1 MERRSLAGKYGNCIG
16 VLLIVLLNAIAMGV
30 FFDFYYD
37 LNDDTMMKDIMSG
50 RYSGTPDGHN
60 MQTLYPLGVFLSLLY
75 RLCGGIPWYGL
86 FLFLCQFGCLYLV
99 GLRLAA
105 GARTVQAEGR
115 GKAGACAGLVTA
127 AVGLTL
133 FSWGVFLPHMINVQY
148 TITCAMLSAT
158 AIFWFLTTP
167 RREGVR
173 AFLTGSIPAVLLVL
187 LANQLRTEML
197 LLTLPFVAC
206 AGFFCWTEEEKFFS
220 KENLLKYGSVAG
232 VIAAGIL
239 LLTAL
244 DSAAYAGEEWKD
256 FRRFFE
262 ERTTIYDFYPEI
274 ITQDAYQA
282 ELSDIGISEA
292 RQELLRN
299 YNFGLD
305 EGIDTELLAQV
316 SSLAQDSIGA
326 QRSWPAILRE
336 QLWAYRYRFTHS
348 QDAPYNLLVVWT
360 AAAVLITGVRYGMR
374 YREKPVWKRYAA
386 VWQLA
391 LLFLMRTA
399 IWLFILARGR
409 YPERITH
416 SLYLV
421 EFTLLAGMLLRQR
434 AHGIAGE
441 ETGKNV
447 YGSILRGMTLILLV
461 IPLLNLADSVAQVRL
476 DQERRQSV
484 NRQWQEIDDYCTQYA
499 DHFYFEDVYSTVSF
513 SEKLLADP
521 SGWNRTERKIH
532 DRGANYDIL
541 GGWMCKSPL
550 YREKLAGYGIE
561 QAGDA
566 LLKGSAYLIVSDA
579 EAQDG
584 LNWLLDYYEEQ
595 GVTAVVVCEDRIGD
609 HYGVYR
615 VDRSADHG

>member
-60 MQTLYPLGVFLSLLY
+60 MQTLYPLGFFLSLLY

-99 GLRLAA
+99 GLRLAD
-105 GARTVQAEGR
+105 GGRTVQTEGR

-187 LANQLRTEML
+187 LAYQLRTEML

-244 DSAAYAGEEWKD
+244 DAAAYAGEEWKD

-326 QRSWPAILRE
+326 RRSWPAILRE

-348 QDAPYNLLVVWT
+348 QDAPYNLLVVWV
-360 AAAVLITGVRYGMR
+360 AAAVLITGVRCGMEC
-374 YREKPVWKRYAA
+374 REKPVWKRYAA

-421 EFTLLAGMLLRQR
+421 EIALLSGMLLRQR
-434 AHGIAGE
+434 ARGLAGE

-484 NRQWQEIDDYCTQYA
+484 NRQWQEIDDYCTQHA

-532 DRGANYDIL
+532 GCGANYDIL

-561 QAGDA
+561 QAGEA

-584 LNWLLDYYEEQ
+584 FGWLLDYYEEQ
-595 GVTAVVVCEDRIGD
+595 GVTAEVVCEDRIGE